1 MVVISKFG
9 KITEFTD
16 LDLTF
21 HPKIIKTKKI
31 NKDKDLKCIFDKFE
45 NNEMLTLRES
55 SLLGALLLFERG
67 ISENILVERVCRYI
81 RDKSDCISSWILDEI
96 SVAMYLNILEYVDKQ
111 DELLVWI
118 DMDKKCEGIMA
129 QIKNESK
136 KEGIKEGGVKTEKSI
151 IKTLLESLSLN
162 DVARYLHKGKSEILK
177 ILETVD

>member
-1 MVVISKFG
+1 
-9 KITEFTD
+9 
-16 LDLTF
+16 
-21 HPKIIKTKKI
+21 
-31 NKDKDLKCIFDKFE
+31 
-45 NNEMLTLRES
+45 
-55 SLLGALLLFERG
+55 
-67 ISENILVERVCRYI
+67 
-81 RDKSDCISSWILDEI
+81 
-96 SVAMYLNILEYVDKQ
+96 MYLNILEYVDKQ

>member
-55 SLLGALLLFERG
+55 SLLVALLLFETG

-81 RDKSDCISSWILDEI
+81 RDKSDCISS
-96 SVAMYLNILEYVDKQ
+96 
-111 DELLVWI
+111 
-118 DMDKKCEGIMA
+118 
-129 QIKNESK
+129 
-136 KEGIKEGGVKTEKSI
+136 
-151 IKTLLESLSLN
+151 
-162 DVARYLHKGKSEILK
+162 
-177 ILETVD
+177 